1 VIIFYIEINEEKFK
15 KKRQKPTR
23 MLETIVSEED
33 FLNTFENGVKNSSDY
48 QLVQK
53 LHAQKQ
59 NYKQIAKTTGRPEAT
74 VQGWIAG
81 RKPYCLH
88 ILERAKESEII
99 PLTKN
104 SQKLPALYEMCSWL
118 FWTGFL
124 TKGYEPRIC
133 EKPETREM
141 LKEHF
146 QKTLQLKGTYSG
158 NALRFKGCHY
168 GRVLYEM
175 GIPAG
180 HKKSTQE
187 IHVPKAIMADPNAQ
201 YRFLEILFKT
211 RKSVNKKHYT
221 IYLMENAEALGKEI
235 IELINT
241 AMPELSITYKNFHME
256 IHNNRRSPRIR
267 LLKQNMTEIE
277 KQYPRLIE
285 PNGLLPENSYC
296 NTHNTSTFQQANQ

>member
-1 VIIFYIEINEEKFK
+1 
-15 KKRQKPTR
+15 

-48 QLVQK
+48 RLVQR
-53 LHAQKQ
+53 LRSQKETCE
-59 NYKQIAKTTGRPEAT
+59 QITKITGRPLAT
-74 VQGWIAG
+74 VKGWIAG

-88 ILERAKESEII
+88 ILDRAKESEIM

-104 SQKLPALYEMCSWL
+104 SPKLPALYEMCSWL

-124 TKGYEPRIC
+124 TKDYEARIC
-133 EKPETREM
+133 EKPETMEK
-141 LKEHF
+141 LKEYF
-146 QKTLQLKGTYSG
+146 QKTLQLKGMYTG
-158 NALRFKGCHY
+158 NALRFKGHHY
-168 GRVLYEM
+168 GRVLNRM

-180 HKKSTQE
+180 YSKSTQE
-187 IHVPKAIMADPNAQ
+187 IHVPKAIMTDSNAQ

-211 RKSVNKKHYT
+211 RKTINKKHWT
-221 IYLMENAEALGKEI
+221 LYLIENAEALGKEI

-241 AMPELSITYKNFHME
+241 AMPELSITYENFHME

-267 LLKQNMTEIE
+267 FSKQNMTEIE
-277 KQYPRLIE
+277 KHYPRLTE

-296 NTHNTSTFQQANQ
+296 NTHNTSTCQQANQ